1 MAAMVETLTCT
12 AVETVRHEVQAQ
24 INQTR
29 ADSQRKEEETR
40 CQVEQIAKRL
50 ETLIEQLNSF
60 KPASV
65 VQVAGS
71 QQEIS
76 TAIDDR
82 LNLQS
87 LRIDAVNESVQKA
100 EKIAA
105 DNSEILHNLLVGIE
119 NLSENVKQLKE
130 EVRGYEDPEA

>member
-1 MAAMVETLTCT
+1 M
-12 AVETVRHEVQAQ
+12 
-24 INQTR
+24 
-29 ADSQRKEEETR
+29 
-40 CQVEQIAKRL
+40 
-50 ETLIEQLNSF
+50 
-60 KPASV
+60 

-71 QQEIS
+71 QWEIS
-76 TAIDDR
+76 TAVDDR

-100 EKIAA
+100 EKTAA

-130 EVRGYEDPEA
+130 EVRGYEDPEAQEELDALLQEAAENIPVTRDQVQTPTQPSSVW